1 MTYLFRIAAVLGLV
15 LWATLSIAQ
24 TRSDDAIDPQAWQS
38 LVTRAEAVLDAGRA
52 SDEALETMRSEI
64 ADYRQRFADARDE
77 NAARIR
83 TMQSQ
88 LDALGPE
95 PEDGDESPTIAD
107 TRAQLEARL
116 EELRAP
122 SVVAEAAFNEANG
135 LIAEI
140 DALLRA
146 RQTEE
151 LFTRGPVPIN
161 PAYWPDATRELA
173 QFVEDTVEETQRALN
188 NDVTRQQAVS
198 SIPLTLFLCVLGVFS
213 ILRGRALAGRL
224 GDYLRSFGG
233 AGSGVWSFVVS
244 LGRIII
250 PLLGVLLILTG
261 LRITGLTGMRGNAV
275 IGGVMHWSLI
285 LLVFAWLGERLYD
298 VREGESLLPNSSH
311 SRAELRATVWTL
323 ALVLVVKDAADLVT
337 GLEHTDAAS
346 EAVIRF
352 PIVVVAGI
360 LLFRMIAITRPDRS
374 TEPEPAAAGAA
385 PEDET
390 DTGATHPMGAL
401 FRIMPPV
408 RTAAQ
413 IIAIAAP
420 LAAAAGYMN
429 AAEAAIYPMI
439 WTLAILGL
447 AAVLQRFIAG
457 IYGYA
462 TGQGDGAMDSLFAV
476 IVGFILA
483 AICLPFIALIWGV
496 RDSDLGE
503 LWSRFLEGVTIG
515 GAQISPVD
523 FLTFL
528 LVFALGFGLTRLLQ
542 GALKTSLLPKT
553 HIDTGGRN
561 AIVSGTGY
569 VGIFLAALIAV
580 TSAGI
585 DLSSLAIVAGALSVG
600 IGFGLQTIV
609 SNFVSGIILL
619 IERPVAE
626 GDWIEVAGTMGI
638 VKDISVRATRIETFD
653 RTDVIVPNSDL
664 ISGAVTNYT
673 RTPTG
678 RVILTVGVAY
688 GTDTRKVE
696 RILLEIAEDHP
707 MVVAR
712 PAPFIVFQ
720 GFGADSLD
728 FEIRVIIRD
737 VGWGLQVRTEL
748 NHAIAERFAQEGI
761 EIPFAQR
768 DVWLRNP
775 ESLSKPP
782 APPASGPSPE
792 PHKELDAG
800 PEIDSDGLDDG
811 PAAPQAT

>member
-1 MTYLFRIAAVLGLV
+1 MTFLIRLMTVLSLV
-15 LWATLSIAQ
+15 LWAGFSAAQ
-24 TRSDDAIDPQAWQS
+24 SRTDDSIDPSAWQS
-38 LVTRAEAVLDAGRA
+38 LADRAEETLDAGRA
-52 SDEALETMRSEI
+52 SDAALEALRTEI
-64 ADYRQRFADARDE
+64 DTYRQRFAAARDE
-77 NAARIR
+77 NASRIANI
-83 TMQSQ
+83 QSQ
-88 LDALGPE
+88 IDALGPE
-95 PEDGDESPTIAD
+95 PEDGSESETVAN
-107 TRAQLEARL
+107 TRAQLEERL
-116 EELRAP
+116 QELRAP
-122 SVVAEAAFNEANG
+122 SVVAEAAFTEANG
-135 LIAEI
+135 LVAEI
-140 DALLRA
+140 DTTLRA
-146 RQTEE
+146 RQAQA

-161 PAYWPDATRELA
+161 PVLWPAAVRELGDFFDA
-173 QFVEDTVEETQRALN
+173 LVGETQAALS
-188 NDVTRQQAVS
+188 NDVARQQAAS
-198 SIPLTLFLCVLGVFS
+198 SIPIALFLVVLGLFC
-213 ILRGRALAGRL
+213 ILRGRRLAGRL

-244 LGRIII
+244 LGRIFI
-250 PLLGVLLILTG
+250 PLIGVLLILTA
-261 LRITGLTGMRGNAV
+261 LKVTQLTGMRGNAV

-285 LLVFAWLGERLYD
+285 MLSIGWLGERVFD
-298 VREGESLLPNSSH
+298 VRDDDGLLPNTAR
-311 SRAELRATVWTL
+311 SRASIRATVWTL
-323 ALVLVVKDAADLVT
+323 ALVLVLKDAADLIIS
-337 GLEHTDAAS
+337 LENIDEATA
-346 EAVIRF
+346 AVIHF
-352 PIVVVAGI
+352 PIIVLGGI
-360 LLFRMIAITRPDRS
+360 VLFRQISISRPS
-374 TEPEPAAAGAA
+374 APPEPEPGTEESEAAAT
-385 PEDET
+385 P
-390 DTGATHPMGAL
+390 PMSSL

-420 LAAAAGYMN
+420 LAAAAGYLN
-429 AAEAAIYPMI
+429 AAEATLYPMI
-439 WTLAILGL
+439 WTLAIFAL
-447 AAVLQRFIAG
+447 AAVLQRFFAG

-462 TGQGDGAMDSLFAV
+462 TGQGDGANDSLFAALL
-476 IVGFILA
+476 GFVLA
-483 AICLPFIALIWGV
+483 ALSLPFIALAWGV
-496 RDSDLGE
+496 RDSDLAE
-503 LWSRFLEGVTIG
+503 LWSQFLQGVSVG
-515 GAQISPVD
+515 GTRISPVD
-523 FLTFL
+523 FLMFL
-528 LVFALGFGLTRLLQ
+528 LIFALGYGITRLVQ

-553 HIDTGGRN
+553 QIDVGGQN

-569 VGIFLAALIAV
+569 LGIFLAALIAI
-580 TSAGI
+580 TAAGI
-585 DLSSLAIVAGALSVG
+585 NLSSLAIIASALTVG

-619 IERPVAE
+619 IERPVSE